1 MNVKHDKCQ
10 ELLNVLTADRMLVAF
25 LFLSSIIIL
34 FLFLFCLFFLIHIT
48 GAENSSK
55 DGGKPVDTA
64 EKHDELFDAIASL
77 FPDKG
82 LMGAEVHRR

>member
-1 MNVKHDKCQ
+1 
-10 ELLNVLTADRMLVAF
+10 MLRNTDAYIASKLAYCFHSV
-25 LFLSSIIIL
+25 IIA
-34 FLFLFCLFFLIHIT
+34 
-48 GAENSSK
+48 AETSSK
-55 DGGKPVDTA
+55 DVQEKPAEGA